1 MHRVLPGGCTGL
13 PLRSMLSIAKLRVG
27 QEAYHLSGVAES
39 LDAYYTG
46 SGEAAGRWV
55 GGSASRLGLTGEVN
69 AVDLQAVLAGIAPG
83 TGGLSPNGTAPAA
96 HKRRV
101 PGFDL
106 TFKAPK
112 SASVLYAVSDDPRV
126 QGAIID
132 AGERAM
138 LAAIG
143 WLEREAIRVQR
154 GSHNQAWLA
163 RHADDPTVGPHQL
176 ASSGV
181 VAAAFRHRTSRAGDP
196 LLHWHVLVANLVE
209 GADGKW
215 SAFAHP
221 NLYRHA
227 RAAGEVFQAVYRDE
241 LSTSLGVAWRPGRH
255 VPEIAGI
262 PQSLID
268 VFSKRTGEIDAWL
281 AATGTPDTP
290 EGRQQAALATRRH
303 KAELEGR
310 RFDDGWKD
318 EADLAGWG
326 PFDAEA
332 LIAATVAHTAPDFAE
347 VWRLP
352 TVGFDDDGRV
362 DHYDRVVD
370 PDEYIATV
378 LRHDLT
384 ADRTTFTTPDLYRVI
399 AARQGQGVTVDT
411 IERVAARFVA
421 SEQVIAVATDDGQQ
435 RWTSREILDTEQRL
449 IAHLQL
455 DHTNRPL
462 RPDSIATATA
472 HRTLGGDQHSAVQTI
487 CSSTAAVMVLVGP
500 AGTGKT
506 YTVDAIRAAFEHAG
520 HTVIGAAP
528 SARAAIELET
538 GAGIP
543 SSTLHSLLHRW
554 NTGYDTPVAR
564 SLLVVDEAGMTDLR
578 TLDTA
583 IALQLA
589 AGGRVLLV
597 GDHHQLPEV
606 GAGGGFAHAATHT
619 PCVATLTVNRRQQ
632 QPWEQAAL
640 TELRNGNV
648 SAAVTA
654 YLDHDRVIVTDTP
667 ADTITVAV
675 DRWFEA
681 RNLGQRAVLL
691 AGTNQQV
698 DALNQAVVDRLI
710 ADGELDPTAT
720 RYNDRDYRVGDRIV
734 IRRNTTEHTTDGDT
748 QAVANGQAGTITH
761 LDTGALTIRLDS
773 GPTITI
779 DDRYLHRGGNITHAY
794 ALTTHRAQGGTWD
807 QAIAV
812 GLDGLYRQNAY
823 VQLSRGAIE
832 NWLII
837 TNPELAEL
845 QRHVDPELDSHNRGL
860 TPSHEQPGPLD
871 QELTG
876 QLSIDRS
883 KHLAHHHDP
892 DAAVVDHLAR
902 TLGYR
907 QLTDGVRTALT
918 AEHTAN
924 NAVGA
929 SHDQLTGQLARLD
942 HNARHLAIGQHVSP
956 HDRHNIG
963 TLTHIDD
970 HTGTATIHFVSATGN
985 QAEHEFA
992 WHSLRIID
1000 TDPQPR
1006 ALGPH
1011 AARTLHSQSVEIVGQ
1026 LDGWNKI
1033 VHQHGAEPGDTTRYQ
1048 RALHHHTER
1057 LARHLAASRPD
1068 WLEHLLGP
1076 RPHDATGAQ
1085 TWDDATRTIVTHQ
1098 ATTNAAGTLPDPQ
1111 LAQSLCDTRTWLA
1124 NSDRHQPI
1132 DITNRTID
1140 ELEQRLNQLDGIL
1153 ATAPADCRHLIAEL
1167 QAGQLTLDDT
1177 AEHLRDLLND
1187 QQGRRDWIVEHW
1199 PHIIEY
1205 HEVNRALAVG
1215 EPETQLPLH
1224 EIRSPAGI
1232 AD

>member
-1 MHRVLPGGCTGL
+1 
-13 PLRSMLSIAKLRVG
+13 MLSIAKLRVG

-46 SGEAAGRWV
+46 SGEAAGQWV
-55 GGSASRLGLTGEVN
+55 GGSAGRLGLTGEVS
-69 AVDLQAVLAGIAPG
+69 AEDLQAVLAGIAPG

-132 AGERAM
+132 AGEHAM
-138 LAAIG
+138 RAAIG

-181 VAAAFRHRTSRAGDP
+181 VAASFRHRTSRAGDP

-227 RAAGEVFQAVYRDE
+227 RAAGEVFQAVYCDE
-241 LSTSLGVAWRPGRH
+241 LTTSLGVAWRPGKH

-262 PQSLID
+262 PQGLID
-268 VFSKRTGEIDAWL
+268 VFSKRTGEIEAWL

-332 LIAATVAHTAPDFAE
+332 LIAAAAPHTPTDFAE

-352 TVGFDDDGRV
+352 TVGFDEDGRV
-362 DHYDRVVD
+362 DHFDRVID
-370 PDEYIATV
+370 SEEYIATV
-378 LRHDLT
+378 LRQDLT
-384 ADRTTFTTPDLYRVI
+384 ADGTTFTTPDLYRAI
-399 AARQGQGVTVDT
+399 AARQGQGVTIDT

-421 SEQVIAVATDDGQQ
+421 SDQVIAVATSDGQQ
-435 RWTSREILDTEQRL
+435 RWTSREILDTERRL
-449 IAHLQL
+449 IAHLQRNET
-455 DHTNRPL
+455 HQPL
-462 RPDSIATATA
+462 PSAGIAAATA
-472 HRTLGGDQHSAVQTI
+472 HLNLGGDQHSAVQTI
-487 CSSTAAVMVLVGP
+487 CVSATSVMVLVGP

-506 YTVDAIRAAFEHAG
+506 YTVDAIRAAFEHTG
-520 HTVIGAAP
+520 HTVVGAAP

-538 GAGIP
+538 GAGIS

-554 NTGYDTPVAR
+554 TTGREAPLSG
-564 SLLVVDEAGMTDLR
+564 SLLVIDEAGMTDLR
-578 TLDTA
+578 TLESA
-583 IALQLA
+583 IYRQLG

-606 GAGGGFAHAATHT
+606 GAGGGFAYAAAHSQ
-619 PCVATLTVNRRQQ
+619 CVTTLTVNRRQQ
-632 QPWEQAAL
+632 QPWEETAL

-654 YLDHDRVIVTDTP
+654 YLDHDRVIVTDTA
-667 ADTITVAV
+667 ADTLTAAV
-675 DRWFEA
+675 DRWFGA

-710 ADGELDPTAT
+710 ANGELDPTAT
-720 RYNDRDYRVGDRIV
+720 RYNDSDYRVGDRIV
-734 IRRNTTEHTTDGDT
+734 IRRNSIEQTTDGDS
-748 QAVANGQAGTITH
+748 QSVANGQAGTVTH
-761 LDTGALTIRLDS
+761 LEAGALTIRFDS
-773 GPTITI
+773 GPSITI
-779 DDRYLHRGGNITHAY
+779 DDRYLRRGGHITHAY

-823 VQLSRGAIE
+823 VQLSRGANE

-845 QRHVDPELDSHNRGL
+845 QRLADPELDSHNRGL

-871 QELTG
+871 EELTG

-883 KHLAHHHDP
+883 KHLAHYPDP
-892 DAAVVDHLAR
+892 DAAAVDHLAR
-902 TLGYR
+902 TLTYR

-918 AEHTAN
+918 AEHTAD

-929 SHDQLTGQLARLD
+929 NHSQFAGQLDRLE
-942 HNARHLAIGQHVSP
+942 HNATHLAVGQHVSP
-956 HDRHNIG
+956 HDRHNVG
-963 TLTHIDD
+963 TVTHIDD
-970 HTGTATIHFVSATGN
+970 HTGTATVHFVSAAGTE
-985 QAEHEFA
+985 AEHDFA

-1000 TDPQPR
+1000 ANPASR
-1006 ALGPH
+1006 VLGTQ
-1011 AARTLHSQSVEIVGQ
+1011 AAVTLQRQGAEMVSQ
-1026 LDGWNKI
+1026 LDDWNQI
-1033 VHQHGAEPGDTTRYQ
+1033 VRQLGTEPGDVARY
-1048 RALHHHTER
+1048 RHALHRHTER
-1057 LARHLAASRPD
+1057 LARELEASRPD

-1076 RPHDATGAQ
+1076 RPHDASGAQ
-1085 TWDDATRTIVTHQ
+1085 TWDDATRTIVTRQ
-1098 ATTNAAGTLPDPQ
+1098 ASADAVGTLPDPL
-1111 LAQSLCDTRTWLA
+1111 LAQTLCETRTWLA
-1124 NSDRHQPI
+1124 SSDRHQPI
-1132 DITNRTID
+1132 EVAVRTID
-1140 ELEQRLNQLDGIL
+1140 ELEQRLTQLDDIL
-1153 ATAPADCRHLIAEL
+1153 ATAPADCRHFIAEL

-1177 AEHLRDLLND
+1177 AEHLRELLND
-1187 QQGRRDWIVEHW
+1187 QQARRDWIVEHW

-1205 HEVNRALAVG
+1205 HEVKRALAVG

-1224 EIRSPAGI
+1224 EFRSPAGI

>member
-1 MHRVLPGGCTGL
+1 
-13 PLRSMLSIAKLRVG
+13 MLSIAKLRVG

-39 LDAYYTG
+39 LDAYYRG
-46 SGEAAGRWV
+46 SGEAAGQWI
-55 GGSASRLGLTGEVN
+55 GGSAARLGLPGEVS
-69 AVDLQAVLAGIAPG
+69 ADDLQAVLAGIAPG

-132 AGERAM
+132 AGEQAM
-138 LAAIG
+138 RAAIG

-163 RHADDPTVGPHQL
+163 RHADDPTVGPQQL
-176 ASSGV
+176 TSSGV
-181 VAAAFRHRTSRAGDP
+181 VAASFRHRTSRAGDP

-241 LSTSLGVAWRPGRH
+241 LATSLGVTWRPGKH

-262 PQSLID
+262 PQGLID
-268 VFSKRTGEIDAWL
+268 IFSKRTGEIEAWL

-332 LIAATVAHTAPDFAE
+332 LIAATVPHTAPDFAE
-347 VWRLP
+347 VWRMP
-352 TVGFDDDGRV
+352 TVGFDEDGRV

-370 PDEYIATV
+370 PEQYIATA
-378 LRHDLT
+378 LRQDLT
-384 ADRTTFTTPDLYRVI
+384 AESTTFTTPDLYRSI

-421 SEQVIAVATDDGQQ
+421 SDQVIAVAASDGQQ
-435 RWTSREILDTEQRL
+435 RWTSREILDTEERL
-449 IAHLQL
+449 IGHLQRNNA
-455 DHTNRPL
+455 HQPL
-462 RPDSIATATA
+462 PSASVVAATA
-472 HRTLGGDQHSAVQTI
+472 HLTLGDDQHSAVQTI
-487 CSSTAAVMVLVGP
+487 CSSSASVMVLVGP

-506 YTVDAIRAAFEHAG
+506 YTVDAIRAAFELTG
-520 HTVIGAAP
+520 QTVVGAAP

-538 GAGIP
+538 GAGIT
-543 SSTLHSLLHRW
+543 SSTLHSLLSRW
-554 NTGYDTPVAR
+554 TTGRETPVSR
-564 SLLVVDEAGMTDLR
+564 SLLVIDEAGMTGLR
-578 TLDTA
+578 TLETA
-583 IALQLA
+583 IDRQLG

-606 GAGGGFAHAATHT
+606 GAGGGFAYAAANAQCIT
-619 PCVATLTVNRRQQ
+619 TLTVNRRQQ
-632 QPWEQAAL
+632 QPWEQTAL

-648 SAAVTA
+648 SAAVGA
-654 YLDHDRVIVTDTP
+654 YIDHDRVIIADTP
-667 ADTITVAV
+667 ADTLTAAI
-675 DRWFEA
+675 DRWFDA

-691 AGTNQQV
+691 AGTNEQV
-698 DALNQAVVDRLI
+698 DALNHAVIDRLI
-710 ADGELDPTAT
+710 ANGELDPAAA
-720 RYNDRDYRVGDRIV
+720 RYNDGDYRVGDRIV
-734 IRRNTTEHTTDGDT
+734 IRRNSTEQTIEGDT
-748 QAVANGQAGTITH
+748 QSVVNGQAGTVTH

-773 GPTITI
+773 GPSITI
-779 DDRYLHRGGNITHAY
+779 DDGYLRRGGHITHAY

-837 TNPELAEL
+837 TNPELVEL
-845 QRHVDPELDSHNRGL
+845 QRLADPELDSHNRGL
-860 TPSHEQPGPLD
+860 IPSQEQPGPLD
-871 QELTG
+871 EELTG

-892 DAAVVDHLAR
+892 DTAAVDHLAR
-902 TLGYR
+902 TLTYR
-907 QLTDGVRTALT
+907 QLTAGVGTALS
-918 AEHTAN
+918 AEHAAD

-929 SHDQLTGQLARLD
+929 SHRQLTGRVTRLE
-942 HNARHLAIGQHVSP
+942 HNATHLAVGQHVSP
-956 HDRHNIG
+956 HDRHNVG
-963 TLTHIDD
+963 TVTHIDD
-970 HTGTATIHFVSATGN
+970 HAGTATVHFVSAASKV
-985 QAEHEFA
+985 AEHDFA

-1000 TDPQPR
+1000 TDPAPR
-1006 ALGPH
+1006 VLGTQ
-1011 AARTLHSQSVEIVGQ
+1011 AAVTLQRQGAEFVSQ
-1026 LDGWNKI
+1026 LDDWNQI
-1033 VHQHGAEPGDTTRYQ
+1033 VRQLGAEPGDVARYQ
-1048 RALHHHTER
+1048 HALHRHVER
-1057 LARHLAASRPD
+1057 LARDLTANQPD
-1068 WLEHLLGP
+1068 WLEHLLGH
-1076 RPHDATGAQ
+1076 RPHDVSGAQ
-1085 TWDDATRTIVTHQ
+1085 TWDDATRKIVTHQ
-1098 ATTNAAGTLPDPQ
+1098 ASASTVGTLPDPQ
-1111 LAQSLCDTRTWLA
+1111 LAQSLCETRTWLA
-1124 NSDRHQPI
+1124 SSNRHEPI
-1132 DITNRTID
+1132 EVAVRTVD
-1140 ELEQRLNQLDGIL
+1140 ELEQRLTQLGDIL
-1153 ATAPADCRHLIAEL
+1153 ATAPADCRHFIAEL

-1177 AEHLRDLLND
+1177 AEHLRELLND
-1187 QQGRRDWIVEHW
+1187 QQARRDWIVEHW

-1205 HEVNRALAVG
+1205 HEVNRALVLG
-1215 EPETQLPLH
+1215 QLEPALSFQEV
-1224 EIRSPAGI
+1224 RSSAGV

>member
-1 MHRVLPGGCTGL
+1 
-13 PLRSMLSIAKLRVG
+13 MLSIAKLRVG

-55 GGSASRLGLTGEVN
+55 GGSAARLGLTGEVS
-69 AVDLQAVLAGIAPG
+69 AEDLQAVLAGIAPG

-132 AGERAM
+132 AGEQAM
-138 LAAIG
+138 RAAIG
-143 WLEREAIRVQR
+143 WLEREVIRVQR

-181 VAAAFRHRTSRAGDP
+181 VAASFRHRTSRAGDP

-209 GADGKW
+209 GADGRW

-241 LSTSLGVAWRPGRH
+241 LTTSLGVAWRPSKH

-262 PQSLID
+262 PQGLID
-268 VFSKRTGEIDAWL
+268 VFSKRTGEIEAWL

-332 LIAATVAHTAPDFAE
+332 LIAATVPHTAPDFAE

-352 TVGFDDDGRV
+352 TVGFDEDGRV
-362 DHYDRVVD
+362 DRFDRVID
-370 PDEYIATV
+370 PEEYIATV
-378 LRHDLT
+378 LRQDLT
-384 ADRTTFTTPDLYRVI
+384 ACGTTFTTPDLYRAI
-399 AARQGQGVTVDT
+399 AARQGQGVTIDT

-421 SEQVIAVATDDGQQ
+421 SDQVIAVATSDGQQ

-449 IAHLQL
+449 IAHLQHH
-455 DHTNRPL
+455 DTHQPL
-462 RPDSIATATA
+462 PSASIAAATA
-472 HRTLGGDQHSAVQTI
+472 HLTLGGDQHTAIQSI
-487 CSSTAAVMVLVGP
+487 CSSAASVTVLVGP

-506 YTVDAIRAAFEHAG
+506 YTVNAIRAAFEHTG
-520 HTVIGAAP
+520 HTVVGAAP
-528 SARAAIELET
+528 SARAAIELES
-538 GAGIP
+538 GAGIS

-554 NTGYDTPVAR
+554 TTGRETPVSA
-564 SLLVVDEAGMTDLR
+564 SLLVIDEAGMTDLR
-578 TLDTA
+578 TLETA
-583 IALQLA
+583 IDRQLG

-606 GAGGGFAHAATHT
+606 GAGGGFAYAAEHSQ
-619 PCVATLTVNRRQQ
+619 CVTTLTVNRRQQ
-632 QPWEQAAL
+632 QPWEQTAL
-640 TELRNGNV
+640 SELRDGNV
-648 SAAVTA
+648 SAAVAA

-667 ADTITVAV
+667 ADTLTAAI

-681 RNLGQRAVLL
+681 RILGQRAVLL

-698 DALNQAVVDRLI
+698 DALNQAVVERLI
-710 ADGELDPTAT
+710 ATGELDPTAA
-720 RYNDRDYRVGDRIV
+720 RYNDSDYRVGDRIV
-734 IRRNTTEHTTDGDT
+734 IRRNSMEQTTEGDA
-748 QAVANGQAGTITH
+748 QSVANGQAGTVTH

-773 GPTITI
+773 GPSITI
-779 DDRYLHRGGNITHAY
+779 DDRYLRRGGHITHAY

-823 VQLSRGAIE
+823 VQLSRGANE

-845 QRHVDPELDSHNRGL
+845 QRLADPELDSHNRGL

-871 QELTG
+871 EELTG

-892 DAAVVDHLAR
+892 DAAAVDHLAR
-902 TLGYR
+902 TFTYR
-907 QLTDGVRTALT
+907 QLTDGVRSALT
-918 AEHTAN
+918 AEQTADN
-924 NAVGA
+924 TVGA
-929 SHDQLTGQLARLD
+929 NHSQLAGQLDRLEY
-942 HNARHLAIGQHVSP
+942 NAAHLAVGQHVSP
-956 HDRHNIG
+956 HDRHNVG
-963 TLTHIDD
+963 TVTHIDD
-970 HTGTATIHFVSATGN
+970 HTGTATVHFTSAAGKE
-985 QAEHEFA
+985 AEHDFA

-1000 TDPQPR
+1000 ADPASRVLGTQA
-1006 ALGPH
+1006 AL
-1011 AARTLHSQSVEIVGQ
+1011 TLQRQGAELVSQ
-1026 LDGWNKI
+1026 LDDWNQI
-1033 VHQHGAEPGDTTRYQ
+1033 VRQLGAEPGDAARY
-1048 RALHHHTER
+1048 RHALHRRTER
-1057 LARHLAASRPD
+1057 LAQELAASRPN

-1085 TWDDATRTIVTHQ
+1085 TWDDATRKIVTHQ
-1098 ATTNAAGTLPDPQ
+1098 ATADTTGTLPDPL
-1111 LAQSLCDTRTWLA
+1111 LAQSLCETRTWLA
-1124 NSDRHQPI
+1124 SSDRHQPI
-1132 DITNRTID
+1132 EVTGRTVD
-1140 ELEQRLNQLDGIL
+1140 DLEQRLTQLDDIL

-1177 AEHLRDLLND
+1177 AEHLRELLND
-1187 QQGRRDWIVEHW
+1187 QQARRDWIVEHW

-1205 HEVNRALAVG
+1205 HEVNLALAVG
-1215 EPETQLPLH
+1215 EQEPALALQLVQPG
-1224 EIRSPAGI
+1224 AGV
-1232 AD
+1232 AG